1 MVATL
6 PLVHG
11 HYVRVQLCDLSER
24 DTGRQDFASLRYF
37 LTGFKLAL
45 QTEALD
51 HTMLREGRG
60 REAREGGEGGRRHF
74 IHTRARA
81 HMHKVKIIN
90 QQNWEAK
97 ILIKSTLIFYDFRKI
112 KS

>member
-11 HYVRVQLCDLSER
+11 HYVRVQLCDLSGR

-60 REAREGGEGGRRHF
+60 REAREGGGISSTGA
-74 IHTRARA
+74 RARA
-81 HMHKVKIIN
+81 HAQSENH
-90 QQNWEAK
+90 
-97 ILIKSTLIFYDFRKI
+97 KSTKLGGENLDQIHPHFL
-112 KS
+112 